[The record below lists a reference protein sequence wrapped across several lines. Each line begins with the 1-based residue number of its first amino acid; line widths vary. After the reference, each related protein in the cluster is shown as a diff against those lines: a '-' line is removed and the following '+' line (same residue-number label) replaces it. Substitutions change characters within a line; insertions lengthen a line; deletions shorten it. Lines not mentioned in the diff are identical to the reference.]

1 MSRTFESLKI
11 GDRESVTKQITDKV
25 IRDFAEVSEDR
36 NPLHLDEEFAK
47 TTQFGQRIAHGMISA
62 GLLSAVHTR
71 YPGDGTVY
79 ISQTLKFK
87 KPVLVNDTLTAYSEL
102 VEKIEGKYRIIT
114 KDWVENQNGE
124 VVVEGE
130 AQLMFKK

>member
-1 MSRTFESLKI
+1 MSRTFASLKI
-11 GDRESVTKQITDKV
+11 GDRESVTKKITDKV

-62 GLLSAVHTR
+62 GLLSAVHTK

-87 KPVLVNDTLTAYSEL
+87 KPVFIDDTLTAYSEL

-114 KDWVENQNGE
+114 KDWVENQNGD
-124 VVVEGE
+124 VVIEGE